1 MAAAMSKSPPLSP
14 YQDYTNARIKC
25 YPSKA
30 VLQVANC
37 PLFPVAKEGN
47 ATACDSPPNSPD
59 TPAPSTDPP
68 DPPDREPTPRAPA
81 KDPVRSKDESKWRAR
96 ASVTDIALL
105 NQFSYFFTWTLNG
118 DLIDRY
124 DAEQV
129 SRKVQTFLCNATQRK
144 GFQYVLVP
152 EYHKQ
157 KKGEDRPAIHMHG
170 LCNLGAVQI
179 ERALSKNGRKRS
191 NKQGRPIYNMTDWK
205 WGFSTC
211 VPLDENYD
219 RTVNYVTKYI
229 TKAENKIFGKW
240 YLCSRGLIKK
250 PEIITLEPIPF
261 REFRDEEKLK
271 MHQQFENEIF
281 GGVKIISEQ
290 NPPLEPINT

>member
-1 MAAAMSKSPPLSP
+1 M
-14 YQDYTNARIKC
+14 
-25 YPSKA
+25 
-30 VLQVANC
+30 
-37 PLFPVAKEGN
+37 
-47 ATACDSPPNSPD
+47 
-59 TPAPSTDPP
+59 
-68 DPPDREPTPRAPA
+68 
-81 KDPVRSKDESKWRAR
+81 
-96 ASVTDIALL
+96 
-105 NQFSYFFTWTLNG
+105 
-118 DLIDRY
+118 IDRY

-179 ERALSKNGRKRS
+179 ERALSKAGRQRTDEH
-191 NKQGRPIYNMTDWK
+191 GRPIYNMTNWK

-211 VPLDENYD
+211 VPLDENYG

>member
-1 MAAAMSKSPPLSP
+1 MSKSQPLSLT
-14 YQDYTNARIKC
+14 QNYTNARIKC

-30 VLQVANC
+30 IMQVANC
-37 PLFPVAKEGN
+37 PLFPVAQERKP
-47 ATACDSPPNSPD
+47 TACDSPPNSPD
-59 TPAPSTDPP
+59 TPAPDTDPP

-81 KDPVRSKDESKWRAR
+81 KDPVRSKEESKRRAR

-152 EYHKQ
+152 EYHKL
-157 KKGEDRPAIHMHG
+157 KEGEDKPALHMHG

-179 ERALSKNGRKRS
+179 ERALSKNGRGLTDDE
-191 NKQGRPIYNMTDWK
+191 GRPVYNVLDWK

-211 VPLDENYD
+211 VPLDGEYE
-219 RTVNYVTKYI
+219 RAIHYVTKYI

-261 REFRDEEKLK
+261 REFRNAEKLQL
-271 MHQQFENEIF
+271 HQQFESEIF
-281 GGVKIISEQ
+281 NGVKIISEQ
-290 NPPLEPINT
+290 NPPLEAINT

>member
-81 KDPVRSKDESKWRAR
+81 KDPVRSKDESKRRAR

-105 NQFSYFFTWTLNG
+105 NLFSYFFTWTLNG

-129 SRKVQTFLCNATQRK
+129 SRKVQTFLRNATQRK

-211 VPLDENYD
+211 VPLDENYE

-261 REFRDEEKLK
+261 REFRNAEKLQL
-271 MHQQFENEIF
+271 HQQFESEIF
-281 GGVKIISEQ
+281 NGVKIISEQ
-290 NPPLEPINT
+290 NPPLEAINT